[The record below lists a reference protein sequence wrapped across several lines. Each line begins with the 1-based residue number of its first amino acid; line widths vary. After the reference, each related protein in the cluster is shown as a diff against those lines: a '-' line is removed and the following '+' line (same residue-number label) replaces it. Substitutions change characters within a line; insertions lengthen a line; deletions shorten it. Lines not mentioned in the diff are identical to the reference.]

1 MIIGELTAKLGLDSS
16 EFEKGVNTAHGSL
29 NKLGNLFKTGLIV
42 GGVAAL
48 GKAIWDCGKAAG
60 DEQKEIV
67 AYQNVLK
74 NLGMD
79 VEKSTNKIESQL
91 LAFQKST
98 TFSDSQMRPVL
109 TRLIATYQD
118 EDKALTILK
127 KSMDLAVTGN
137 MDLETASKALTK
149 AYDGEF
155 GSLNRLIPGFEVVKK
170 QIPGTKKEVVDLE
183 ATLKNLNTITQGASE
198 TVGNTFSGKLTQL
211 KNSFSDL
218 EENIGSLFLPVLEKL
233 VNALSNVISWFSN
246 LINNIKTGATP
257 FFSWFHNFWTQ
268 LSNAAG
274 EFGKAIKSIWDNAL
288 APFISWLGRI
298 MGPVITAVIDG
309 AAKSLLSFASI
320 VSNITSAIS
329 KVLKGDFKGAWE
341 ELKSIP
347 SDVEGVIS
355 SYKSLGST
363 MTATSGDAANLGAT
377 TNDLS
382 SSFTEVSDSSLISA
396 QSIQAAGDSIKETG
410 EKTKETQEKM
420 NEWKA
425 QLEEISLS
433 AFELERKRI
442 YQVYEERLKYIND
455 NIKDED
461 QRAEAIKIVNEIL
474 SKQLIDLDK
483 RIAEE
488 RIANRKKE
496 LDILYETQD
505 EIYALTHSRF
515 ETERREIMY
524 TYKTRKEKIEN
535 EITDENLKQQAL
547 AELDE
552 WYKLKMNESYEEEK
566 KIKEEQEKEELER
579 EKRIKDEILKD
590 EKELQDDINSVT
602 LDSYDYKILKVNEY
616 YDNLKEKYKDDAE
629 MLELI
634 ETAKSL
640 KIAEIERDREEAK
653 AKEEDRRKAEIKRK
667 SDEELS
673 DAEKLNN
680 DIKEIVMDRYDFEIE
695 QIRKT
700 SNELKDK
707 YKDNVEMLTL
717 ITEWEN
723 TKIMEVENKR
733 VEAMEND
740 AEKLNNDIKEIV
752 MDRYDFEIEQIRKTS
767 NELKD
772 KYKDNVEMLT
782 LITEWENTK
791 IMEVENKR
799 VEAMEKQLKELE
811 KISEKQKE
819 TIDETQDY
827 EIDAVEEKSKKIL
840 EIEKKEKEEISKLE
854 KKALEDSIKL
864 YKQKID
870 EYKKQQEESL
880 KSSVDAY
887 NKQMSALEAQA
898 KAEMQ
903 AKEIPESQLY
913 EYMNYLTGGKYSTEE
928 QYVQINKMPMPEELG
943 SGFKNLY
950 DQYVGYYKSFG
961 ISDENIPYYL
971 NQAIQQSQNMY
982 NTQTAAGSIYGASQI
997 ASHIADLQSL
1007 QSYQQNYLY
1016 TQQNPVYVPVS
1027 QLSNYPQGSTINV
1040 NIGSYSSQL
1049 PPEQ

>member
-60 DEQKEIV
+60 DEQKEIA

-79 VEKSTNKIESQL
+79 VEKTTTKIESQL

-218 EENIGSLFLPVLEKL
+218 KENIGSLFLPVLEKL

-246 LINNIKTGATP
+246 LINNIKTDATP

-309 AAKSLLSFASI
+309 AAKSLLAFASI

-579 EKRIKDEILKD
+579 EKRIKDERLKD

-733 VEAMEND
+733 VEAME
-740 AEKLNNDIKEIV
+740 
-752 MDRYDFEIEQIRKTS
+752 
-767 NELKD
+767 
-772 KYKDNVEMLT
+772 
-782 LITEWENTK
+782 
-791 IMEVENKR
+791 
-799 VEAMEKQLKELE
+799 KQLKELE

-819 TIDETQDY
+819 IIDETQDY
-827 EIDAVEEKSKKIL
+827 EIDAVKEKSKKIL

-870 EYKKQQEESL
+870 EYKKQQEEFL

-903 AKEIPESQLY
+903 TKGIPESQLY
-913 EYMNYLTGGKYSTEE
+913 EYMNYLTGGKYTEE
-928 QYVQINKMPMPEELG
+928 PEKIFQYAPITFEEHKLG
-943 SGFKNLY
+943 M
-950 DQYVGYYKSFG
+950 
-961 ISDENIPYYL
+961 ISDIGKSLEQQL
-971 NQAIQQSQNMY
+971 QQAYASLGGGPQYKAYAQLMQSQYEQMKFQY
-982 NTQTAAGSIYGASQI
+982 SMMQEPSGLGPYVYGAHGYPNPYAINNQTS
-997 ASHIADLQSL
+997 
-1007 QSYQQNYLY
+1007 
-1016 TQQNPVYVPVS
+1016 QNPFQDQ
-1027 QLSNYPQGSTINV
+1027 QLAAMKTVNV

-1049 PPEQ
+1049 SPEQLAYTIGKEVNNDYNIKVNPV

>member
-246 LINNIKTGATP
+246 LINNIKTDATP

-309 AAKSLLSFASI
+309 AAKSLLTFASI

-579 EKRIKDEILKD
+579 EKRIKDERLKD
-590 EKELQDDINSVT
+590 EKELQGDINSVT

-673 DAEKLNN
+673 D
-680 DIKEIVMDRYDFEIE
+680 
-695 QIRKT
+695 T
-700 SNELKDK
+700 
-707 YKDNVEMLTL
+707 
-717 ITEWEN
+717 
-723 TKIMEVENKR
+723 
-733 VEAMEND
+733 
-740 AEKLNNDIKEIV
+740 EKLNNDIKEIV

-827 EIDAVEEKSKKIL
+827 EIDAVKEKSKKIL

-870 EYKKQQEESL
+870 EYKKQQEEFL

-903 AKEIPESQLY
+903 AKGIPESQLY
-913 EYMNYLTGGKYSTEE
+913 GYMNYLTGGKYSTEE

-1049 PPEQ
+1049 PPEQLAYTIGKEVTNDYNIKVNPV

>member
-79 VEKSTNKIESQL
+79 VEKTTTKIESQL

-118 EDKALTILK
+118 EDKALTVLK

-309 AAKSLLSFASI
+309 AAKSLLAFASI

-425 QLEEISLS
+425 QLDEISLS

-579 EKRIKDEILKD
+579 EKRIKDERLKD

-602 LDSYDYKILKVNEY
+602 LDNYDYKILKVNEY

-733 VEAMEND
+733 VEAME
-740 AEKLNNDIKEIV
+740 
-752 MDRYDFEIEQIRKTS
+752 
-767 NELKD
+767 
-772 KYKDNVEMLT
+772 
-782 LITEWENTK
+782 
-791 IMEVENKR
+791 
-799 VEAMEKQLKELE
+799 KQLKELE
-811 KISEKQKE
+811 KMSEKQKE

-827 EIDAVEEKSKKIL
+827 EIDAVEEKSKKVL

-870 EYKKQQEESL
+870 EYKKQQEEFL

-903 AKEIPESQLY
+903 AKGIPESQLY
-913 EYMNYLTGGKYSTEE
+913 GYMNYLTGGKYSTEE

-982 NTQTAAGSIYGASQI
+982 NTQTAAGSMYGVSQI
-997 ASHIADLQSL
+997 ASHIADLQQL
-1007 QSYQQNYLY
+1007 QSYQQDYLY

-1049 PPEQ
+1049 PPEQLAYTIGKEVTNDYNIKVNPV

>member
-733 VEAMEND
+733 VEAME
-740 AEKLNNDIKEIV
+740 
-752 MDRYDFEIEQIRKTS
+752 
-767 NELKD
+767 
-772 KYKDNVEMLT
+772 
-782 LITEWENTK
+782 
-791 IMEVENKR
+791 
-799 VEAMEKQLKELE
+799 KQLKELE

-1049 PPEQ
+1049 PPEQLAYMIGKEVNNDYNIKVNPV

>member
-60 DEQKEIV
+60 DEQKEIA

-79 VEKSTNKIESQL
+79 VEKTTTKIESQL

-218 EENIGSLFLPVLEKL
+218 KENIGSLFLPVLEKL

-246 LINNIKTGATP
+246 LINNIKTDATP

-309 AAKSLLSFASI
+309 AAKSLLAFASI

-579 EKRIKDEILKD
+579 EKRIKDERLKD

-733 VEAMEND
+733 VEAME
-740 AEKLNNDIKEIV
+740 
-752 MDRYDFEIEQIRKTS
+752 
-767 NELKD
+767 
-772 KYKDNVEMLT
+772 
-782 LITEWENTK
+782 
-791 IMEVENKR
+791 
-799 VEAMEKQLKELE
+799 KQLKELE

-819 TIDETQDY
+819 IIDETQDY
-827 EIDAVEEKSKKIL
+827 EIDAVKEKSKKIL

-870 EYKKQQEESL
+870 EYKKQQEEFL

-903 AKEIPESQLY
+903 TKGIPESQLY
-913 EYMNYLTGGKYSTEE
+913 EYMNYLTGGKYTEE
-928 QYVQINKMPMPEELG
+928 PEKIFQYAPITFEEHKLG
-943 SGFKNLY
+943 M
-950 DQYVGYYKSFG
+950 
-961 ISDENIPYYL
+961 ISDIGKSLEQQLQEAYVSLGGGPQYIAYAQL
-971 NQAIQQSQNMY
+971 MQSQYEQMKFQY
-982 NTQTAAGSIYGASQI
+982 SMMQEPSGLGPYVYGAHGYPNPYAINNQTS
-997 ASHIADLQSL
+997 
-1007 QSYQQNYLY
+1007 
-1016 TQQNPVYVPVS
+1016 QNPFQDQ
-1027 QLSNYPQGSTINV
+1027 QLAAMKTVNV

-1049 PPEQ
+1049 SPEQLAYTIGKEVNNDYNIKVNPV

>member
-118 EDKALTILK
+118 EDKALTVLK

-309 AAKSLLSFASI
+309 AAKSLLAFASI

-425 QLEEISLS
+425 QLDEISLS

-579 EKRIKDEILKD
+579 EKRIKDERLKD

-602 LDSYDYKILKVNEY
+602 LDNYDYKILKVNEY

-733 VEAMEND
+733 VEAME
-740 AEKLNNDIKEIV
+740 
-752 MDRYDFEIEQIRKTS
+752 
-767 NELKD
+767 
-772 KYKDNVEMLT
+772 
-782 LITEWENTK
+782 
-791 IMEVENKR
+791 
-799 VEAMEKQLKELE
+799 KQLKELE
-811 KISEKQKE
+811 KMSEKQKE

-827 EIDAVEEKSKKIL
+827 EIDAVEEKSKKVL

-870 EYKKQQEESL
+870 EYKKQQEEFL

-903 AKEIPESQLY
+903 AKGIPESQLY
-913 EYMNYLTGGKYSTEE
+913 GYMNYLTGGKYSTEE

-961 ISDENIPYYL
+961 ISDQDIPYYL

-1027 QLSNYPQGSTINV
+1027 QLSNYPQGSYQNQQLAAMGVINV

-1049 PPEQ
+1049 PPEQLAYMIGKEVNNDYNIKVNPV

>member
-717 ITEWEN
+717 IT
-723 TKIMEVENKR
+723 
-733 VEAMEND
+733 D
-740 AEKLNNDIKEIV
+740 
-752 MDRYDFEIEQIRKTS
+752 
-767 NELKD
+767 
-772 KYKDNVEMLT
+772 
-782 LITEWENTK
+782 WENTK

-1049 PPEQ
+1049 PPEQLAYMIGKEVNNDYNIKVNPV